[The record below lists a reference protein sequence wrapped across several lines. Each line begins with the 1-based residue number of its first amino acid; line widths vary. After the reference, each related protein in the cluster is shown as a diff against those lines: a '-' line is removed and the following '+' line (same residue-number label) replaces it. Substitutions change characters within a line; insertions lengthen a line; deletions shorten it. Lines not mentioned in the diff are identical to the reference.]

1 MSKQY
6 RGMALLA
13 LLVAVLVAVAAG
25 LGVFARGDGAYETVT
40 SVRGVTYRM
49 ATDGIYAYNAE
60 QVVAEGVGW
69 DVFTL
74 FVAVPAMAVAAWFT
88 AAGSFRGRLVAAGLF
103 GYFVYQYL
111 EYSVTWAFGPLFP
124 LFIAIYAASLAGI
137 VWLGV
142 SVAADGIALRFGH
155 HFPRRSFAALNV
167 GLAALLAVMWT
178 ARIATG
184 LGGDLEAAGLRGE
197 TTMVVQALD
206 LGLLL
211 PSAAFISV
219 LAWRRSD
226 AGYALAAAFVVTGL
240 AMGAAIAAML
250 LSAWAVTGELAVPP
264 LAIFATYILGSAIV
278 AVRIYRSAIAT
289 GRRIGL
295 EVDVRLTLPA

>member
-13 LLVAVLVAVAAG
+13 VLVAVLAAVAAG
-25 LGVFARGDGAYETVT
+25 LGVVARGDGAYETVT
-40 SVRGVTYRM
+40 SVRGITYRM

-74 FVAVPAMAVAAWFT
+74 FLAVPAMAVAAWFT
-88 AAGSFRGRLVAAGLF
+88 AAGSFRGRLAAAGLF
-103 GYFVYQYL
+103 GYFLYQYL
-111 EYSVTWAFGPLFP
+111 EYVVTWAFGPLFP

-142 SVAADGIALRFGH
+142 SLAADGIALRFDRR
-155 HFPRRSFAALNV
+155 FPRRAFATLNV
-167 GLAALLAVMWT
+167 GLAALLALMWA

-206 LGLLL
+206 LGLVL
-211 PSAAFISV
+211 PSALLISV

-226 AGYALAAAFVVTGL
+226 AGYVLAAAYAVTGV

-264 LAIFATYILGSAIV
+264 LVIFGAYVIGSAIV
-278 AVRIYRSAIAT
+278 AVRIYRSAIAS